1 MIGRILA
8 AVVREW
14 SDTDKLQ
21 GYYVLLGES
30 FFSVQFSFRMYLQT
44 LWLKKKEVFV
54 LLLAS
59 VHLCVALDIL
69 NFSFL
74 VR

>member
-30 FFSVQFSFRMYLQT
+30 FFQYSSVFEYLQT
-44 LWLKKKEVFV
+44 LWLKKKKVFV
-54 LLLAS
+54 LQLAN

-69 NFSFL
+69 SFSFL

>member
-21 GYYVLLGES
+21 GYYVLLVS
-30 FFSVQFSFRMYLQT
+30 HFFSTVQFSNVFT
-44 LWLKKKEVFV
+44 NIVVKKERGICVTAGQCTFV
-54 LLLAS
+54 CS
-59 VHLCVALDIL
+59 VGYFKL
-69 NFSFL
+69 SFL